1 MDILKADYKEDLT
14 IQQGIKLAAKVICK
28 TMDTTTPDPE
38 RVEIMTLTRTNK
50 GRNAFTTL
58 SNEEVGTY
66 ITELAAETS

>member
-28 TMDTTTPDPE
+28 TMDTTSPDPE
-38 RVEIMTLTRTNK
+38 RVEVMTLTRTNK
-50 GRNAFTTL
+50 GNRFATL
-58 SNEEVGTY
+58 SNEEVGGF